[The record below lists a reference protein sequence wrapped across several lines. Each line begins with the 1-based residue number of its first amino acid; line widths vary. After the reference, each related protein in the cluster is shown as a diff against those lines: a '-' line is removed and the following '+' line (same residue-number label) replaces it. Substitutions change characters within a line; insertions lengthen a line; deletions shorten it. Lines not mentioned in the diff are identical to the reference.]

1 MFFPNM
7 REVIRSVPKE
17 KQLELREAIENYVF
31 DGIES
36 DDWAIRAIIQ
46 SMKPV
51 LDYRSVGAPK
61 GNNNNPHGR
70 KGKTKEPI
78 EEIDLTN
85 NQLNQSEP
93 IKPIDNQL
101 NQLKTIKSNKQEK
114 EKEREKEQEVKKIN
128 LTVYT
133 KEKLEIDNDFI
144 AEPFKEPFIRWL
156 KYKKAR
162 KELYAN
168 ADSLMTC
175 YNKLLK
181 ESNNDPLIADA
192 MIEAAIGNNYQGFFP
207 LRNTPTKTQGEVKEW
222 LKY

>member
-1 MFFPNM
+1 MKNEKQALRIYPNM
-7 REVIRSVPKE
+7 
-17 KQLELREAIENYVF
+17 
-31 DGIES
+31 IES
-36 DDWAIRAIIQ
+36 ILKLPIEEQDVAFAALVRKGFGLPMQPLSLMQDLATAAILPLMELKGLQ
-46 SMKPV
+46 
-51 LDYRSVGAPK
+51 GAPK
-61 GNNNNPHGR
+61 GNKNAR
-70 KGKTKEPI
+70 
-78 EEIDLTN
+78 
-85 NQLNQSEP
+85 
-93 IKPIDNQL
+93 
-101 NQLKTIKSNKQEK
+101 KTINKNNFENNIELNDKTILKQSTNK
-114 EKEREKEQEVKKIN
+114 EKIKQKTIALKAETESKIN
-128 LTVYT
+128 LKIYT

-168 ADSLMTC
+168 ADSLMAC